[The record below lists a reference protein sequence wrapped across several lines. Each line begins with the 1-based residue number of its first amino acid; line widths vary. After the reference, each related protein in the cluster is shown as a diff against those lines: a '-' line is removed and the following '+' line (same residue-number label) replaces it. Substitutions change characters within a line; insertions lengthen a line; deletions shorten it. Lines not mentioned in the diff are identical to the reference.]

1 MRLLKLTLF
10 VLLMPLCMTAQK
22 TEVGIFAGVAT
33 YQGDFVGPKRS
44 LKDAGPAF
52 GLLAKYHL
60 SNTFAV
66 RAALNVGQLKGDDNN
81 FDDNRR
87 RGFSFKSGIFD
98 LSGSIEY
105 SFLSK
110 NRYDDGG
117 TFKKGFSPYI
127 YVGIGIVNASPDVT
141 LANGKELTAAEN
153 DAPTLHFMVPIGA
166 GLKFD
171 LSETLSLGAEI
182 SARPAFTD
190 YLDGLSESGNPDKD
204 DWYALGG
211 LTLTYRLSPGN
222 RNSVGN

>member
-10 VLLMPLCMTAQK
+10 ALLMPLCMTAQK
-22 TEVGIFAGVAT
+22 TEVGVFAGLAT
-33 YQGDFVGPKRS
+33 YQGDFVGPDLT

-60 SNTFAV
+60 NNKLSI
-66 RAALNVGQLKGDDNN
+66 RAALNLGQLKGDDNN

-87 RGFSFKSGIFD
+87 RGFSFKSGFFD

-117 TFKKGFSPYI
+117 TFKKGFSPFI
-127 YVGIGIVNASPDVT
+127 YVGLGFVNATPDVT
-141 LANGKELTAAEN
+141 TANGKELTAAEN
-153 DAPTLHFMVPIGA
+153 DASSLHFMIPIGG

-171 LSETLSLGAEI
+171 LTESLTLAADVSL
-182 SARPAFTD
+182 RPTFSD
-190 YLDGLSESGNPDKD
+190 YLDGLSESGNPNEN

-222 RNSVGN
+222 RTSVGN